1 LPGRTETQVRAIAE
15 EFKSR
20 PGEYR
25 EARDRAGITLERAY
39 LQNTPMGDFVVAY
52 IESERPFGETT
63 AAMAKSDLAIDREFV
78 KHVKEVHGVDL
89 TQPPAGPAP
98 ENVGE
103 WTDPDVSD
111 RLPGKA
117 FCAPLLPGVTDAGR
131 AFAREAFI
139 TRIDEITASRR
150 ELDTTVEVVT
160 LLSTPHGD
168 ITSIYTEGKDP
179 QGSSRKFAASTSSYD
194 KWFKEKLATLYPPQ
208 MDFNE
213 PSPEVTEIFD
223 STALLVAR

>member
-1 LPGRTETQVRAIAE
+1 LPGKTETEVRAIAE

-39 LQNTPMGDFVVAY
+39 YQKTPMGDFVVAY

-63 AAMAKSDLAIDREFV
+63 ASMVNSDLAIDREFA

-89 TQPPAGPAP
+89 TQPPAGPPP
-98 ENVGE
+98 ETVGE
-103 WTDPDVSD
+103 WVNPDLSD

-117 FCAPLLPGVTDAGR
+117 FCAPLLPGVADAGR

-139 TRIDEITASRR
+139 TRIDELTASRR
-150 ELDTTVEVVT
+150 ELGQTVEVVT

-179 QGSSRKFAASTSSYD
+179 QESSRKFAASSSTYD
-194 KWFKEKLATLYPPQ
+194 KWFKDQLSTLYPPQ

-223 STALLVAR
+223 STSLLVAR